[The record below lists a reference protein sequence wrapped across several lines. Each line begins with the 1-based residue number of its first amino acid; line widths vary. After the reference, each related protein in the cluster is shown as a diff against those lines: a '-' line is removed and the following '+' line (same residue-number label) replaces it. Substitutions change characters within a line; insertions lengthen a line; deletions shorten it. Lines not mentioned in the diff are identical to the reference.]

1 MREVFN
7 FSPRVQVKNAEI
19 NDRLQEAGF
28 GIDFFQS
35 ISPNSIEIRNSI
47 ISKISDQK
55 QPYIEQLLF
64 LTGKS
69 SRKTPV
75 IFSAGKLKKVF
86 YRSSLNFSTL
96 LSNFCEEENITNLE
110 KLKKADI
117 SDELIAEIIGNPS
130 LAPNKVIKRIAS
142 DNNIGIMKKIIE
154 IGFGEN
160 FFSGFGAF
168 ILSESGDIIDQKK
181 IELLEK
187 FTKPITSGGFN
198 INRNWLRTFIFCYK
212 KNILN
217 KLNLVDEIL
226 QDVANENPS
235 FNDFKCIIADI
246 KASRLI
252 YQTFPANIDPK
263 TYIVTGI
270 LDSGI
275 SQKYKD
281 IYSKLLSKLAPNP
294 EDSSLAQI
302 LPNSDS
308 HIIQQHDEENESI
321 DQIAKSIWSE
331 PNQEDSSISAQS
343 NTQLATTSECQDPS
357 TPPSSSNERG
367 SEFLNSLQQI
377 IRKSRQDRQ
386 EMLDKPSNAYK
397 KARYDIFRKT
407 KSQDPKNPSSAS
419 SSPSL

>member
-19 NDRLQEAGF
+19 NDKLLKAGF
-28 GIDFFQS
+28 GIDFFLS
-35 ISPNSIEIRNSI
+35 ISPKSIEIRNSI

-55 QPYIEQLLF
+55 QPYVEQLLF

-75 IFSAGKLKKVF
+75 IFSAGKLKKIF
-86 YRSSLNFSTL
+86 YKSSLNFSTL
-96 LSNFCEEENITNLE
+96 LSNFCKEENIANLE

-117 SDELIAEIIGNPS
+117 SDELISEIIGNPS
-130 LAPNKVIKRIAS
+130 LEPHKVIERIAS

-168 ILSESGDIIDQKK
+168 ILSESGDIIDRQK

-198 INRNWLRTFIFCYK
+198 INRNWLGTFIFCYN

-217 KLNLVDEIL
+217 KLHLVDEIL
-226 QDVANENPS
+226 QDIANDNPS

-263 TYIVTGI
+263 TYILTGI

-281 IYSKLLSKLAPNP
+281 IYSKLLSKLAPSQ
-294 EDSSLAQI
+294 EDGSSAQI
-302 LPNSDS
+302 LPSSNS
-308 HIIQQHDEENESI
+308 HIIQQNEEENESV

-331 PNQEDSSISAQS
+331 PNQEDSSISAKS
-343 NTQLATTSECQDPS
+343 STQLATTSESQDPPS
-357 TPPSSSNERG
+357 PPSSSNEKG

-386 EMLDKPSNAYK
+386 KMLDKPSYTYK

-407 KSQDPKNPSSAS
+407 KSEDSKNPSSAS